1 MFRKKVKIMREL
13 IRKTGVK
20 ELIAH
25 GETEY
30 KVSSKFF
37 DRFDI
42 KVGALV
48 KEACV
53 RAGKNGRLT
62 LLEQDL

>member
-1 MFRKKVKIMREL
+1 MREL

-20 ELIAH
+20 ELIDMLE
-25 GETEY
+25 GTKY

-37 DRFDI
+37 DSLDI